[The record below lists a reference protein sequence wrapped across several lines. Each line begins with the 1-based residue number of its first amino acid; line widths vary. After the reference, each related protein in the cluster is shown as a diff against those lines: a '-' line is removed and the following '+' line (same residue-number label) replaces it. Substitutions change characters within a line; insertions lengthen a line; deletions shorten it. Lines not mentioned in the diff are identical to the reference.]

1 MHIFELDR
9 LLSQMAQDCLDSLSA
24 STSSLTSP
32 QRSSAYTSIY
42 DSSSNLNRSRMLD
55 EPYSPLRKSIECIYT
70 TPSLSK
76 STAPLAPH
84 CYLTLD
90 SSRRPKS
97 ASTVM
102 LTNLNSIPPA
112 TLSPGTHKVQQP
124 GRRNYKL
131 KAYRSEDDIMLALRR
146 QEEQTPDSNDE
157 GDDVDDDDDEGN
169 VTLCEQDRESEQQVQ
184 EQNAQPNVRALA
196 RRFEQKTNSLP
207 GHNRPRGRTP
217 DLHQTVHHANARA
230 TIDELPEELPDDR
243 LTWPQQCS
251 TPSGGIKKLVRNGW
265 KLFTAQ
271 PQQHKKTAK

>member
-32 QRSSAYTSIY
+32 QRPSVYTSIY
-42 DSSSNLNRSRMLD
+42 ESSSNLNRSRMLD

-90 SSRRPKS
+90 NSRRPKS

-102 LTNLNSIPPA
+102 LTSMNSTPPA
-112 TLSPGTHKVQQP
+112 TLSPGTCKVQQP
-124 GRRNYKL
+124 GRRNAKL

-146 QEEQTPDSNDE
+146 QEEQTADSNNE
-157 GDDVDDDDDEGN
+157 DDDDDEGN
-169 VTLCEQDRESEQQVQ
+169 VTLCEQDREDEPQVQ
-184 EQNAQPNVRALA
+184 EQHVQPNVRALA
-196 RRFEQKTNSLP
+196 KRFEQKTNSLP
-207 GHNRPRGRTP
+207 GHNRPKGRTP
-217 DLHQTVHHANARA
+217 DLHQTVHYASARA

-243 LTWPQQCS
+243 VTWPQQSS